1 MANVKQK
8 RGKGSGGGGRIQ
20 IPKSK
25 EGGSCWEEDTDSDE
39 VKEQAMWIREKS
51 ILREQYMEGTILWIF
66 ILYVDEMLPFIMV
79 FPFYSWS

>member
-25 EGGSCWEEDTDSDE
+25 EGGSC
-39 VKEQAMWIREKS
+39 
-51 ILREQYMEGTILWIF
+51 
-66 ILYVDEMLPFIMV
+66 
-79 FPFYSWS
+79 